1 MDAIYLANHLY
12 RLDDVPVHEDYLKI
26 FESYQRRRSPLVRD
40 ADQMTHSMT
49 HLMNSQ
55 GVSADVKRKV
65 LLSLP
70 DWLKNV
76 GADKLQVRPLLD
88 FLAPVDDRGKKA
100 VKSSNVM

>member
-26 FESYQRRRSPLVRD
+26 FESYQRRRSPLVKN
-40 ADQMTHSMT
+40 AAQMTQSMT
-49 HLMNSQ
+49 HLMNTQ

-65 LLSLP
+65 MFSLP
-70 DWLKNV
+70 DWLKNA

-88 FLAPVDDRGKKA
+88 YLAPVDDRGTKS
-100 VKSSNVM
+100 VKPSNAM